1 MYCNAQKMKLI
12 MKTGF
17 IYIIKNTINSK
28 VYVGQTTVDLN
39 TRWKEHLRH
48 AKPKAEQVI
57 SRAINKYGRENFHME
72 LLEQCQLS
80 KIDEREIYYISKY
93 NSTKTGYNV
102 SLGGQTY
109 KMERPLI
116 DYTILIDLYL
126 NKKLP
131 LEKISEVFKVTRYM
145 ITTELRN
152 LGIKIED

>member
-1 MYCNAQKMKLI
+1 

-72 LLEQCQLS
+72 LLEQC
-80 KIDEREIYYISKY
+80 
-93 NSTKTGYNV
+93 
-102 SLGGQTY
+102 
-109 KMERPLI
+109 
-116 DYTILIDLYL
+116 
-126 NKKLP
+126 
-131 LEKISEVFKVTRYM
+131 
-145 ITTELRN
+145 
-152 LGIKIED
+152 